1 MNIVTTELK
10 DIYVLE
16 PKVFQDERGYF
27 FESYNQKIFEEFLG
41 REIDFVQ
48 DNQSLSKKG
57 VLRGLHYQVGA
68 YAQAKLVRVLSGEI
82 FDVAV
87 DLRRS
92 SKTFGKYFGIH
103 LSAENKKQLWMPEG
117 FAHGF
122 YTISDSAE
130 VIYKASNFYNPNS
143 ERTLFYADQSIEIDW
158 SLESVPILAT
168 KDLEGCSFAEAEL
181 FS

>member
-57 VLRGLHYQVGA
+57 VLRGLHYQVAA

-92 SKTFGKYFGIH
+92 SKTFGKYFGTY
-103 LSAENKKQLWMPEG
+103 LSSENKKQLWIPEG

-122 YTISDSAE
+122 YTTSDSAE

-158 SLESVPILAT
+158 PLESVPILAT